1 MAINLTQ
8 RPPRSPRVRLGGYVL
23 LPRML
28 DKCRAELAGLNGD
41 YHYNCP
47 MDQRFLKFTGIDPES
62 LKAEVAKG
70 LGDGEVL
77 TWIQT
82 HAPIKHEEWEIDQ
95 WSTHREAAVP
105 SDNESRE
112 FFNEQIAKAGGAE
125 REDIGTWFDYLDMD
139 DHVTFGG
146 KA

>member
-1 MAINLTQ
+1 M
-8 RPPRSPRVRLGGYVL
+8 
-23 LPRML
+23 
-28 DKCRAELAGLNGD
+28 
-41 YHYNCP
+41 
-47 MDQRFLKFTGIDPES
+47 
-62 LKAEVAKG
+62 
-70 LGDGEVL
+70 
-77 TWIQT
+77 
-82 HAPIKHEEWEIDQ
+82 
-95 WSTHREAAVP
+95 P